1 MCQQVC
7 TRAHMPILHARMT
20 LLTCV
25 RAAAGKVDVWLMLRA
40 EGRRGGTDAMAEQR
54 MVVQRYTNAVYAAGK

>member
-25 RAAAGKVDVWLMLRA
+25 RAAAGKVDVWLLRA
-40 EGRRGGTDAMAEQR
+40 EGRRGRTDAMAEQR